1 MLAECLRS
9 ACGRRALTSSQLA
22 SLAPPPTFHEHLGV
36 FEGEPYTFFAPNNDA
51 MSALTAELGESS
63 DAVEKNFSLLSALVK
78 YHIVP
83 GEAVMSFVLQ
93 DGDTLNTS
101 LADAPPLFIL
111 KNDTGCVFVSAPNVN
126 ASVVRP
132 DIITCHGVMHVVDAV
147 LLPNE
152 TAKAFA
158 SM

>member
-1 MLAECLRS
+1 
-9 ACGRRALTSSQLA
+9 
-22 SLAPPPTFHEHLGV
+22 
-36 FEGEPYTFFAPNNDA
+36 
-51 MSALTAELGESS
+51 MSALTAELGEGWE
-63 DAVEKNFSLLSALVK
+63 AVRKNFSLLSALVK

-101 LADAPPLFIL
+101 LADAPPLSIL
-111 KNDTGCVFVSAPNVN
+111 KNDTGVFVSAPNVN
-126 ASVVRP
+126 ATVVRP